1 MDNNQLI
8 QWLLLEEAD
17 DDDIYLQYLVNP
29 KPKSRPNPLFK
40 TRREEGYHQILIN
53 GHLRLDEKKFREFF
67 RLNRG
72 QFDYILSIIEGDLTT
87 IPTPFVPKPITPEEK
102 LAVTLR

>member
-8 QWLLLEEAD
+8 QWVLLEEAD
-17 DDDIYLQYLVNP
+17 DDDVYLQYLVNP
-29 KPKSRPNPLFK
+29 KPKLGPNPLFK

-53 GHLRLDEKKFREFF
+53 GHLRFDDKKFREFF
-67 RLNRG
+67 RINRG
-72 QFDYILSIIEGDLTT
+72 QFDYILSLIEEDLTT
-87 IPTPFVPKPITPEEK
+87 IPTTFVPKPISAEEK